1 MRGAEGETARLPKHG
16 PFPKKRDLLYRVPA
30 RPRPG
35 FRRYGEMTGSQKS
48 SNGLD
53 ARRRRLLFRAWHRG
67 SREMDLIIGPFAD
80 AWIERMSADELDA
93 FERLIALPD
102 PDLFALIVAPQA
114 VPEASHNALLG
125 RLRAFHS
132 GARDP
137 R

>member
-1 MRGAEGETARLPKHG
+1 MLY
-16 PFPKKRDLLYRVPA
+16 RDLA
-30 RPRPG
+30 RQRPG
-35 FRRYGEMTGSQKS
+35 FRRCGEMTGSKRS

-80 AWIERMSADELDA
+80 AWIERMSEDELDE

-102 PDLFALIVAPQA
+102 PDLFGLIIAPNA
-114 VPEASHNALLG
+114 APGASHNVVLG